1 MKSLTL
7 RKPPLVRRDNIFLA
21 RKLGLLALLFHSLL
35 FDMKYTENSLSLSLP
50 LSLCAVSLQLLGV
63 DIRQMSKG
71 LKEATKE
78 LVENKHNKKL
88 KVKLSLTLKQ
98 THTHTLTEL
107 APYYVYALLQLQR
120 FCLEAEPRVTRL
132 ENDFAT
138 ANVSVFI
145 YLYTETQPHIQCTH
159 KPISL

>member
-1 MKSLTL
+1 
-7 RKPPLVRRDNIFLA
+7 
-21 RKLGLLALLFHSLL
+21 
-35 FDMKYTENSLSLSLP
+35 
-50 LSLCAVSLQLLGV
+50 
-63 DIRQMSKG
+63 MSKG

-88 KVKLSLTLKQ
+88 KVKLSLTLEQ
-98 THTHTLTEL
+98 THTHTQTHTNTLTEL

-138 ANVSVFI
+138 ANVSVI
-145 YLYTETQPHIQCTH
+145 I
-159 KPISL
+159 

>member
-1 MKSLTL
+1 
-7 RKPPLVRRDNIFLA
+7 
-21 RKLGLLALLFHSLL
+21 
-35 FDMKYTENSLSLSLP
+35 
-50 LSLCAVSLQLLGV
+50 
-63 DIRQMSKG
+63 MSKG

-98 THTHTLTEL
+98 THTHTNTHTLTEM

-138 ANVSVFI
+138 ANVSVYI
-145 YLYTETQPHIQCTH
+145 LRLNTH
-159 KPISL
+159 TINISP